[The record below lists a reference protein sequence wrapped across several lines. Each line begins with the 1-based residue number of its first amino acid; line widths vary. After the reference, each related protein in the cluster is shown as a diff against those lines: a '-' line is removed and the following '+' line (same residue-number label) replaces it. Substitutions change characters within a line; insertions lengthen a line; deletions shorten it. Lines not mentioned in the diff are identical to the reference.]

1 MSTKQEDLPKATSAA
16 VDIVMNAWFREKND
30 LPAISKKFKSVARL
44 AIERINGLQKAGQ
57 GKATYK
63 TYVQALNNY
72 LIPFLGNHN
81 VDRIDAPVLNEF
93 STWRINAMKRTP
105 SASVLNNHNSALNRV
120 FEEAL
125 IRGYMT
131 KLQVPYLRNDGVK
144 TEKRPTI
151 TVEEYAII
159 HRRLRPWVAKARKGN
174 ESRMRQILRD
184 YILILANTGIRPGT
198 EAMNLK
204 WHSVY
209 FFEKD
214 GERYLALKVKGKTGE
229 REVTARH
236 GAIRWFDRLRSMNP
250 EWASLSFEEFLKKEI
265 DAYVFRVDD
274 KDMTTAFGKMFSRF
288 LEGAELPIDK
298 STGKHRTLYS
308 LRHLY
313 AVFAL
318 TYNRMS
324 VYTLAKHMGTS
335 VAMIEQHY
343 GQVLLR
349 DNAAQIAGHHRELVT
364 EQRSTRSNKATVQK
378 KEVIKPE

>member
-1 MSTKQEDLPKATSAA
+1 
-16 VDIVMNAWFREKND
+16 
-30 LPAISKKFKSVARL
+30 
-44 AIERINGLQKAGQ
+44 
-57 GKATYK
+57 
-63 TYVQALNNY
+63 
-72 LIPFLGNHN
+72 
-81 VDRIDAPVLNEF
+81 
-93 STWRINAMKRTP
+93 
-105 SASVLNNHNSALNRV
+105 
-120 FEEAL
+120 
-125 IRGYMT
+125 
-131 KLQVPYLRNDGVK
+131 
-144 TEKRPTI
+144 
-151 TVEEYAII
+151 
-159 HRRLRPWVAKARKGN
+159 
-174 ESRMRQILRD
+174 
-184 YILILANTGIRPGT
+184 
-198 EAMNLK
+198 
-204 WHSVY
+204 
-209 FFEKD
+209 
-214 GERYLALKVKGKTGE
+214 
-229 REVTARH
+229 
-236 GAIRWFDRLRSMNP
+236 MNP

-288 LEGAELPIDK
+288 LEGAELLIDK

-364 EQRSTRSNKATVQK
+364 EQRSTRSNKPTVQK